1 MKKRLLAALMVCALV
16 ALPLAGCQNGDNT
29 GSSGD
34 QIVIGGLA
42 PLTGNVS
49 VYGIATNN
57 GIQLAFEEINKAG
70 GVLNKQIKYVYEDEK
85 GDATEATNAYRK
97 LVNQNKVVAI
107 IGDVTS
113 KPAAAVAQAS
123 VADNMPILT
132 ATATALNVTQAGK
145 NVFRVCFT
153 DPEQGEIMANYTK
166 KLGKKTA
173 AIIYDTSDDYSKGL
187 RDSFK
192 ATAEKLGITVVAD
205 EGYANSKVVDF
216 KAQLTNIKAKNPD
229 VLFVPTYYENAAL
242 IAVQAKE
249 IGLNAQFIGADGWD
263 GVIGKID
270 KTNMDAVNGAFYCS
284 QYTAESTDQRVQDF
298 IKNYKARFNMD
309 PNQFS
314 VLGYDAAYMMVKAIE
329 NAGSTDKQAIIDA
342 LAKLEYNGL
351 TGQMHFDENRN
362 VVKEAI
368 IIKIENG
375 AYKFEGT
382 FAKESI

>member
-314 VLGYDAAYMMVKAIE
+314 VLGYDAAYMMVEAIK

>member
-123 VADNMPILT
+123 VADNMPVLT

-216 KAQLTNIKAKNPD
+216 KAQLTNIKAKNPE

-263 GVIGKID
+263 SVIGKID

-314 VLGYDAAYMMVKAIE
+314 VLGYDAAYMMVEAIK

-362 VVKEAI
+362 PVKTAI

-375 AYKFEGT
+375 AYKFEET

>member
-123 VADNMPILT
+123 VADNMPVL
-132 ATATALNVTQAGK
+132 TATALNVTQAGK

-216 KAQLTNIKAKNPD
+216 KAQLTNIKAKNPE

-263 GVIGKID
+263 SVIGKID

-314 VLGYDAAYMMVKAIE
+314 VLGYDAAYMMVEAIK

-362 VVKEAI
+362 PVKTAI

-375 AYKFEGT
+375 AYKFEET

>member
-216 KAQLTNIKAKNPD
+216 KAQLTNIKAKNPE

-263 GVIGKID
+263 SVIGKID

-314 VLGYDAAYMMVKAIE
+314 VLGYDAAYMMVKAIK

-362 VVKEAI
+362 PVKTAI

-375 AYKFEGT
+375 AYKFEET